1 MIIKKL
7 EIISFG
13 KFLNKTIE
21 FSDGLNIIFGNNES
35 GKSTVISFIYAMFY
49 GFGDNRGKTLSLREK
64 YTPWSGGVCEG
75 KITVLTDDGKNIC
88 IYRKAGNVK
97 KYDILRVYD
106 ADMGEEYQVNPEDI
120 IGVGQDTFFK
130 TICIKQLGAAFEG
143 NNDEITQRLSNIA
156 SGGDETVN
164 YEKAQKI
171 LEGIRREIQPQ
182 RGQGGELM
190 SITNKLAEAQ
200 KIQMAKNSLKAEL
213 QSLDTLLTQTENEIS
228 HLSEKE
234 SILKDEDCI
243 LEIAR
248 LQGRLEEMQKKT
260 SPKGNT
266 SFSVAGVLC
275 LVIFTVAMFLYF
287 NFSYLFLLLSL
298 VFFAIGFIKRNSS
311 ANNNQNDTEAEL
323 QSLMEKK
330 EKSDK
335 EKESVSKSL
344 YEARKRLENLK
355 IRKESISLSLSEEGG
370 DTDSLTEKKKS
381 LEAKLR
387 AITISMEAL
396 KRAHENMQKNFTP
409 ALNRKAAEYFS
420 HISGGKYSRI
430 FCDKEF
436 GVMIEKDLPRKSGF
450 FSGGTVDQLY
460 LSVRLALT
468 DMLYGDLSCPILLDQ
483 PFLQYDKVRK
493 ERAIRLLENLLHKR
507 QVLLFTS
514 DESLNSAN
522 KATEIL
528 T

>member
-1 MIIKKL
+1 MIIKRL

-13 KFLNKTIE
+13 KFSNKVME
-21 FSDGLNIIFGNNES
+21 FSDGLNTIFGNNES
-35 GKSTVISFIYAMFY
+35 GKSTIIGFIHAMFY

-64 YTPWSGGVCEG
+64 YTPWSGGACEG
-75 KITVLTDDGKNIC
+75 KITVLTDDEKKIC

-97 KYDILRVYD
+97 KHDILRVYD
-106 ADMGEEYQVNPEDI
+106 ADTGEEYQINPEDI
-120 IGVGQDTFFK
+120 LGVGQDTFFK
-130 TICIKQLGAAFEG
+130 TICIKQLSSAFEG

-156 SGGDETVN
+156 SGGDEAVN

-200 KIQMAKNSLKAEL
+200 RIQVARSSLKTEL
-213 QSLDTLLTQTENEIS
+213 QSLDTLITQTENEIS
-228 HLSEKE
+228 RLLKKE
-234 SILKDEDCI
+234 GNLKDEDCT

-260 SPKGNT
+260 SQNGNT
-266 SFSVAGVLC
+266 PYSMAGILC
-275 LVIFTVAMFLYF
+275 LVLFAITMFLDF
-287 NFSYLFLLLSL
+287 NFFYLFLPLSL
-298 VFFAIGFIKRNSS
+298 VFFAMGFIKRNPSV
-311 ANNNQNDTEAEL
+311 NNNLKDTESEL
-323 QSLMEKK
+323 QRLIEKK
-330 EKSDK
+330 EINDK
-335 EKESVSKSL
+335 EKESVAKAL
-344 YEARKRLENLK
+344 YKAGKRLEKLK
-355 IRKESISLSLSEEGG
+355 IRKESISLSLSEKSA
-370 DTDSLTEKKKS
+370 DTLSLTEKKRM
-381 LEAKLR
+381 LEARLR
-387 AITISMEAL
+387 AVTISMDAL

-409 ALNRKAAEYFS
+409 ALNRKASEYFS
-420 HISGGKYSRI
+420 HIASGKYSQI

-436 GVMIEKDLPRKSGF
+436 GVMIEKDLPRESRF

-468 DMLYGDLSCPILLDQ
+468 DMLYGDVSCPILLDQ

-493 ERAIRLLENLLHKR
+493 ERAIKLLENLPHKR

-514 DESLNSAN
+514 DESLISAN
-522 KATEIL
+522 KATQIL

>member
-1 MIIKKL
+1 MIITKL

-13 KFLNKTIE
+13 KFSNKVME
-21 FSDGLNIIFGNNES
+21 FSDELNIIFGNNES
-35 GKSTVISFIYAMFY
+35 GKSTIISFIYAMLY

-64 YTPWSGGVCEG
+64 YTPWNGGVCEG
-75 KITVLTDDGKNIC
+75 KITVLTDDGKHIC

-106 ADMGEEYQVNPEDI
+106 ADTGEEVQINPENI

-130 TICIKQLGAAFEG
+130 TICIKQLSSAFEG

-156 SGGDETVN
+156 SGGDEAVN

-171 LEGIRREIQPQ
+171 LEGIRREIQPH
-182 RGQGGELM
+182 RGLGGELM

-200 KIQMAKNSLKAEL
+200 KIQMAKSSLKTEF
-213 QSLDTLLTQTENEIS
+213 QSLDTLVTQTENEVS
-228 HLSEKE
+228 RLSKKE
-234 SILKDEDCI
+234 SYLKDEDCT

-248 LQGRLEEMQKKT
+248 LQGRLEEMKKRNLHT
-260 SPKGNT
+260 PFLVLGILSLMI
-266 SFSVAGVLC
+266 FSVAMF
-275 LVIFTVAMFLYF
+275 IDSNFT
-287 NFSYLFLLLSL
+287 YLFLPLSL
-298 VFFAIGFIKRNSS
+298 VFFAIRFIKRNSS
-311 ANNNQNDTEAEL
+311 ANNNLKDTEEEL
-323 QSLMEKK
+323 QRLMEKK
-330 EKSDK
+330 ENNDK
-335 EKESVSKSL
+335 EKESVSKAL
-344 YEARKRLENLK
+344 YEAKKRLEELK
-355 IRKESISLSLSEEGG
+355 IRKESISLSLSEEIA
-370 DTDSLTEKKKS
+370 DTDSLTEKKKR

-387 AITISMEAL
+387 AVTMSMEAL

-409 ALNRKAAEYFS
+409 ALNRKASEYFS
-420 HISGGKYSRI
+420 HIAGGKYSRI

-436 GVMIEKDLPRKSGF
+436 GVMIEEDLPRESGF

-468 DMLYGDLSCPILLDQ
+468 DMLYGDGSCPILLDQ
-483 PFLQYDKVRK
+483 PFLQYDKIRK
-493 ERAIRLLENLLHKR
+493 ERAIKLLENLPHKR

-514 DESLNSAN
+514 DESLISTN
-522 KATEIL
+522 KAIEIL

>member
-13 KFLNKTIE
+13 KFSNRIIE

-75 KITVLTDDGKNIC
+75 KITVLTDKGTNIC
-88 IYRKAGNVK
+88 IYRKAGNAK
-97 KYDILRVYD
+97 KYDTLRVYD
-106 ADMGEEYQVNPEDI
+106 ADTGEEYQINPEDI
-120 IGVGQDTFFK
+120 IGISQDTFFK
-130 TICIKQLGAAFEG
+130 TICIKQLSSAFEG

-156 SGGDETVN
+156 SGGDEAVN

-182 RGQGGELM
+182 RGQGGELT

-200 KIQMAKNSLKAEL
+200 RIQMAKSSLKTEL
-213 QSLDTLLTQTENEIS
+213 QSLDALVTQTENEVS
-228 HLSEKE
+228 RLSKKE
-234 SILKDEDCI
+234 SYLKDEDCT

-248 LQGRLEEMQKKT
+248 LQGRLEEMKKRNLHT
-260 SPKGNT
+260 PFLVLGVLSLVI
-266 SFSVAGVLC
+266 FSVAMF
-275 LVIFTVAMFLYF
+275 IDSNFT
-287 NFSYLFLLLSL
+287 YLFLPLSL
-298 VFFAIGFIKRNSS
+298 VFFAIGFIKRNPS
-311 ANNNQNDTEAEL
+311 ANNNVKDTEAKL
-323 QSLMEKK
+323 QRLIEKK
-330 EKSDK
+330 EISDK
-335 EKESVSKSL
+335 EKEAVSKAL
-344 YEARKRLENLK
+344 DEAKKRLEELK
-355 IRKESISLSLSEEGG
+355 IRKESISLSLSEESA
-370 DTDSLTEKKKS
+370 DTVSLTEKKKR
-381 LEAKLR
+381 LEAKFR
-387 AITISMEAL
+387 AVTISMEAL

-409 ALNRKAAEYFS
+409 ELNKKASEYFS
-420 HISGGKYSRI
+420 LIAGGKYSRI

-436 GVMIEKDLPRKSGF
+436 GVMIEEDLPRESGF

-468 DMLYGDLSCPILLDQ
+468 DMLYGDESCPILLDQ

-493 ERAIRLLENLLHKR
+493 ERAINMLENLPHKR

-514 DESLNSAN
+514 DESLISAN

>member
-13 KFLNKTIE
+13 KFSNKVME

-49 GFGDNRGKTLSLREK
+49 GFGDKRGKALSFREK
-64 YTPWSGGVCEG
+64 YTPWNGGVCEG
-75 KITVLTDDGKNIC
+75 KITVLTDGGKNIC

-97 KYDILRVYD
+97 KYDILRIYD
-106 ADMGEEYQVNPEDI
+106 ADTGEEYQINPEDI

-130 TICIKQLGAAFEG
+130 TICIKQLSSAFEG
-143 NNDEITQRLSNIA
+143 NNDEITQKLSNIA
-156 SGGDETVN
+156 SGGDEAVN

-182 RGQGGELM
+182 RGQGGELA
-190 SITNKLAEAQ
+190 SITTKLAEAQ
-200 KIQMAKNSLKAEL
+200 RIQMSKDSLKAEF
-213 QSLDTLLTQTENEIS
+213 QSLDTLITQTENEVS
-228 HLSEKE
+228 RLAEKE
-234 SILKDEDCI
+234 NILKEEDCT

-248 LQGRLEEMQKKT
+248 IQGRLEEMKKK
-260 SPKGNT
+260 SSQKGNT
-266 SFSVAGVLC
+266 PFYVAGILC
-275 LVIFTVAMFLYF
+275 LGISVVARFLYF
-287 NFSYLFLLLSL
+287 FYLFLPLSL
-298 VFFAIGFIKRNSS
+298 VFFAIGFIKRNPS
-311 ANNNQNDTEAEL
+311 ANNNLKVTETEL
-323 QSLMEKK
+323 KRLIEKK
-330 EKSDK
+330 EISDK
-335 EKESVSKSL
+335 EKEFVSKAL
-344 YEARKRLENLK
+344 YEAEKRLENLK
-355 IRKESISLSLSEEGG
+355 IRKESISLSLSEESP
-370 DTDSLTEKKKS
+370 DTDSLTEKKKI

-387 AITISMEAL
+387 AVTISMEAI

-409 ALNRKAAEYFS
+409 ELNRKASEYFS
-420 HISGGKYSRI
+420 LIAGGKYSRI
-430 FCDKEF
+430 FCDKQF
-436 GVMIEKDLPRKSGF
+436 GVMIETDLPRERGF

-493 ERAIRLLENLLHKR
+493 ERAIKLLENLHHKR

-514 DESLNSAN
+514 DESLISVN

>member
-13 KFLNKTIE
+13 KFSNKVME

-64 YTPWSGGVCEG
+64 YTPWNGGVCEG
-75 KITVLTDDGKNIC
+75 KITVLTDKGKNIC

-97 KYDILRVYD
+97 KYDILRIYD
-106 ADMGEEYQVNPEDI
+106 ADTGEEYQINPEDI

-130 TICIKQLGAAFEG
+130 TICIKQLSSAFEG
-143 NNDEITQRLSNIA
+143 NNDEITQKLSNIA
-156 SGGDETVN
+156 SGGDEALN

-182 RGQGGELM
+182 RGQGGELA

-200 KIQMAKNSLKAEL
+200 RVQMSKNSLKTEL
-213 QSLDTLLTQTENEIS
+213 QSLDTLITQTENEVS
-228 HLSEKE
+228 RLAEKE
-234 SILKDEDCI
+234 NILKNEDCT

-248 LQGRLEEMQKKT
+248 IQGRLEEMKKKN
-260 SPKGNT
+260 SQKGNT
-266 SFSVAGVLC
+266 PFYVAGILC
-275 LVIFTVAMFLYF
+275 LGISVVARFRYF
-287 NFSYLFLLLSL
+287 FYLFLPLSL
-298 VFFAIGFIKRNSS
+298 VFFAIGFIKRNPA
-311 ANNNQNDTEAEL
+311 ANNNLKETETEL
-323 QSLMEKK
+323 QRLMWKK
-330 EKSDK
+330 KISDK
-335 EKESVSKSL
+335 EKEAVSKAL
-344 YEARKRLENLK
+344 YEAGKRLENLK
-355 IRKESISLSLSEEGG
+355 IRKESISLSLSEESVN
-370 DTDSLTEKKKS
+370 TDILTEKKKK

-387 AITISMEAL
+387 TVTISMEAL
-396 KRAHENMQKNFTP
+396 KLAHENMQKNFTP
-409 ALNRKAAEYFS
+409 ALNRMASEYFS
-420 HISGGKYSRI
+420 YIAGGKYSRI

-436 GVMIEKDLPRKSGF
+436 GVMIETDLPRESGF

-460 LSVRLALT
+460 LSVRLGLT

-483 PFLQYDKVRK
+483 PFLQYDKARK
-493 ERAIRLLENLLHKR
+493 ERAIKLLENLHHKR

-514 DESLNSAN
+514 DESLISAN

>member
-13 KFLNKTIE
+13 KFSNKVME
-21 FSDGLNIIFGNNES
+21 FSDGFNTIFGNNES

-64 YTPWSGGVCEG
+64 YTPWNGGVCEG
-75 KITVLTDDGKNIC
+75 KITVLTDEGKNIC
-88 IYRKAGNVK
+88 IYRKAGNIK

-106 ADMGEEYQVNPEDI
+106 ADTGEEYQVNPENI

-130 TICIKQLGAAFEG
+130 TICIKQLSSAFEG

-156 SGGDETVN
+156 SGGDEAVN

-182 RGQGGELM
+182 RGQGGELT

-200 KIQMAKNSLKAEL
+200 RIQMAKSNLKTEL
-213 QSLDTLLTQTENEIS
+213 QSLATLITHTENEVS
-228 HLSEKE
+228 RLAEKE
-234 SILKDEDCI
+234 SILKDEDCT

-248 LQGRLEEMQKKT
+248 LQGRLEEMKKKA
-260 SPKGNT
+260 PQKGNT
-266 SFSVAGVLC
+266 PYSMTGILC
-275 LVIFTVAMFLYF
+275 LVLFAVAMFLDF
-287 NFSYLFLLLSL
+287 NFFYLFLPLSL
-298 VFFAIGFIKRNSS
+298 VFFAIGFIKRNPS
-311 ANNNQNDTEAEL
+311 ANNNLKDTEAEL
-323 QSLMEKK
+323 QRLIEKK
-330 EKSDK
+330 KISDK
-335 EKESVSKSL
+335 EKESVSKAL
-344 YEARKRLENLK
+344 YEAKKRLEVLK
-355 IRKESISLSLSEEGG
+355 IRKESISLSLSEESA
-370 DTDSLTEKKKS
+370 DTDTLTEKKKR

-387 AITISMEAL
+387 AVMISMEAL

-409 ALNRKAAEYFS
+409 ALNRKASEYFS
-420 HISGGKYSRI
+420 HIAGGKYSRI

-436 GVMIEKDLPRKSGF
+436 GVMVEEDLPRESGF

-468 DMLYGDLSCPILLDQ
+468 DMLYGDESCPILLDQ
-483 PFLQYDKVRK
+483 PFLQYDRLRK
-493 ERAIRLLENLLHKR
+493 EKAIRLLEKFPHKR

-514 DESLNSAN
+514 DESLISAN

>member
-13 KFLNKTIE
+13 KFSNRVIE
-21 FSDGLNIIFGNNES
+21 FSDELNIIFGNNES

-106 ADMGEEYQVNPEDI
+106 ADTGEEYQLNPEDI
-120 IGVGQDTFFK
+120 LGVGQDTFFK
-130 TICIKQLGAAFEG
+130 TICIKQLSSAFEG
-143 NNDEITQRLSNIA
+143 NNDEITQKLSNIV
-156 SGGDETVN
+156 SGGDEAVN

-190 SITNKLAEAQ
+190 SVTNKLSEAQ
-200 KIQMAKNSLKAEL
+200 RIQMAKSSLKAEL
-213 QSLDTLLTQTENEIS
+213 HSLNTLITQTENEVS
-228 HLSEKE
+228 RLSDKEKM
-234 SILKDEDCI
+234 LKDEDCT

-248 LQGRLEEMQKKT
+248 IQGRLEEMKKRNLHT
-260 SPKGNT
+260 PFLMLGVMSLVI
-266 SFSVAGVLC
+266 FSVA
-275 LVIFTVAMFLYF
+275 MFI
-287 NFSYLFLLLSL
+287 NSKFSYLFLPLSL
-298 VFFAIGFIKRNSS
+298 VFFAIEFIKRKPS
-311 ANNNQNDTEAEL
+311 ANNKLKDTEAEL
-323 QSLMEKK
+323 QRLTERNEMC
-330 EKSDK
+330 DK
-335 EKESVSKSL
+335 EKEAVSKAL

-355 IRKESISLSLSEEGG
+355 IRKESLSLTLSEESA
-370 DTDSLTEKKKS
+370 DAESLMEKKKR

-387 AITISMEAL
+387 AVMISMEAL
-396 KRAHENMQKNFTP
+396 KRAHENMQKNFIP
-409 ALNRKAAEYFS
+409 ALSTKASEYFS
-420 HISGGKYSRI
+420 LIAGGKYSRI

-436 GVMIEKDLPRKSGF
+436 GVMIEKDLPRESSF

-468 DMLYGDLSCPILLDQ
+468 DMLYGDSSCPILLDQ
-483 PFLQYDKVRK
+483 PFLQYDKIRK
-493 ERAIRLLENLLHKR
+493 ENTIRLLGSLTQKR
-507 QVLLFTS
+507 QMLLFTS
-514 DESLNSAN
+514 DESLISAN

>member
-1 MIIKKL
+1 MIIKRL

-13 KFLNKTIE
+13 KFSNKVME
-21 FSDGLNIIFGNNES
+21 FSAGLNIIFGNNES

-64 YTPWSGGVCEG
+64 YTPWSGDVCEG
-75 KITVLTDDGKNIC
+75 KITVLTDDEKKIC

-106 ADMGEEYQVNPEDI
+106 ADTGEEYQANPEDI
-120 IGVGQDTFFK
+120 IGIGQDTFFK
-130 TICIKQLGAAFEG
+130 TICIKQLSSAFEG

-156 SGGDETVN
+156 SGGDEAVN

-171 LEGIRREIQPQ
+171 LESIRREIQPQ

-200 KIQMAKNSLKAEL
+200 RIQMAKSSLKSEL
-213 QSLDTLLTQTENEIS
+213 QSLDTLITQTENEVS
-228 HLSEKE
+228 RLSKNE
-234 SILKDEDCI
+234 SYLKDEDCT

-260 SPKGNT
+260 SQKGNT
-266 SFSVAGVLC
+266 PFYVAGILC
-275 LVIFTVAMFLYF
+275 LMIFAVAMFLDF
-287 NFSYLFLLLSL
+287 NFSYLFLPLSL
-298 VFFAIGFIKRNSS
+298 VFLTIGFIKRNPS
-311 ANNNQNDTEAEL
+311 ANNNLKETEAEL
-323 QSLMEKK
+323 QRLMEKK
-330 EKSDK
+330 KICDK
-335 EKESVSKSL
+335 EKDSVSKAL
-344 YEARKRLENLK
+344 YEAGKRLENLK
-355 IRKESISLSLSEEGG
+355 IRKESIFLSLSEESA

-387 AITISMEAL
+387 AVTISMEAL

-409 ALNRKAAEYFS
+409 ELNKKASEYFS
-420 HISGGKYSRI
+420 HIAGGKYSRI

-436 GVMIEKDLPRKSGF
+436 GVMIETDLPRESGF

-468 DMLYGDLSCPILLDQ
+468 DMLYGDLNCPILLDQ

-493 ERAIRLLENLLHKR
+493 ERAIKLLENLHHKR

-514 DESLNSAN
+514 DESLISAN

>member
-13 KFLNKTIE
+13 KFSNKVME

-49 GFGDNRGKTLSLREK
+49 GFGDKRGKALSFREK
-64 YTPWSGGVCEG
+64 YTPWNGGVCEG
-75 KITVLTDDGKNIC
+75 KITVLTDGGKNIC

-97 KYDILRVYD
+97 KYDILRIYD
-106 ADMGEEYQVNPEDI
+106 ADTGEEYQINPEDI

-130 TICIKQLGAAFEG
+130 TICIKQLSSAFEG
-143 NNDEITQRLSNIA
+143 NNDEITQKLSNIA
-156 SGGDETVN
+156 SGGDEAVN

-182 RGQGGELM
+182 RGQGGELA
-190 SITNKLAEAQ
+190 SITTKLAEAQ
-200 KIQMAKNSLKAEL
+200 RIQMSKDSLKAEF
-213 QSLDTLLTQTENEIS
+213 QSLDTLITQTENEVS
-228 HLSEKE
+228 RLAEKE
-234 SILKDEDCI
+234 NILKEEDCT

-248 LQGRLEEMQKKT
+248 IQGRLEEMKKK
-260 SPKGNT
+260 SSQKGNT
-266 SFSVAGVLC
+266 PFYVAGILC
-275 LVIFTVAMFLYF
+275 LGISVVARFLYF
-287 NFSYLFLLLSL
+287 FYLFLPLSL
-298 VFFAIGFIKRNSS
+298 VFFAIGFIKRNPS
-311 ANNNQNDTEAEL
+311 ANNNLKVTETEL
-323 QSLMEKK
+323 KRLIEKK
-330 EKSDK
+330 EISDK
-335 EKESVSKSL
+335 EKEFVSKAL
-344 YEARKRLENLK
+344 YEAEKRLENLK
-355 IRKESISLSLSEEGG
+355 IRKESISLSLSEESP
-370 DTDSLTEKKKS
+370 DTDSLTEKKKI

-387 AITISMEAL
+387 AVTISMEAL

-409 ALNRKAAEYFS
+409 ELNRKASEYFS
-420 HISGGKYSRI
+420 LIAGGKYSRI
-430 FCDKEF
+430 FCDKQF
-436 GVMIEKDLPRKSGF
+436 GVMIETDLPRESGF

-493 ERAIRLLENLLHKR
+493 ERAIKLLENLHHKR

-514 DESLNSAN
+514 DESLISVN